1 MASTTDVL
9 TIINDAS
16 TQLNDAGVR
25 WTVPEL
31 LSYANRGELEIAT
44 LVPNSNTAT
53 VSIQLAAGAKQAAP
67 SDSIRLIEFVRN
79 MGANGLTAG
88 NAIRQIERK
97 AMDRYVPSWSS
108 DTAAAVVVHAMYD
121 AEDNNAV
128 FYVWPPQPVITPQY
142 IELIY
147 SQIPVTIPN
156 ATAGTKITIADY
168 YSNALLDYVLYR
180 AFDKDSDSA
189 NQSAR
194 SQAHYQTFVS
204 AIGAKFTADTN
215 ANNTPQV
222 K

>member
-1 MASTTDVL
+1 MATVAS

-16 TQLNDAGVR
+16 TQLNDAGVTR
-25 WTVPEL
+25 WTTAEL
-31 LSYANRGELEIAT
+31 LSYLNRGQLEIAT

-53 VSIQLAAGAKQAAP
+53 VSKQLAAGAKQTAP
-67 SDSIRLIEFVRN
+67 SDSIRIIEFVRN
-79 MGANGLTAG
+79 MGANGSTDG

-97 AMDRYVPSWSS
+97 AMDRYIPSWSS
-108 DTAAAVVVHAMYD
+108 DTATAVVVHAMYD

-147 SQIPVTIPN
+147 SQIPATIAASTN
-156 ATAGTKITIADY
+156 NITIADY

>member
-1 MASTTDVL
+1 MASTTEVL

-16 TQLNDAGVR
+16 IQLNDAGVR

-53 VSIQLAAGAKQAAP
+53 VSMKLAAGAKQAAP

-79 MGANGLTAG
+79 MGADGLTAG
-88 NAIRQIERK
+88 YAIRQIERK
-97 AMDRYVPSWSS
+97 VMDRYVPSWSS
-108 DTAAAVVVHAMYD
+108 DTPATTVVHAMYD

-128 FYVWPPQPVITPQY
+128 FYVWPPQPVAPQY
-142 IELIY
+142 IEIIY
-147 SQIPVTIPN
+147 SQIPAIILN
-156 ATAGTKITIADY
+156 ALPGTRITIADY
-168 YSNALLDYVLYR
+168 YTNALLDYILYR